1 MDHKISE
8 TSTNGTKTIP
18 TGLLVFEILPKNG
31 LFSLFID
38 GFRVFKKACGKRSKV
53 FEKSEIDL

>member
-1 MDHKISE
+1 MVQTISE
-8 TSTNGTKTIP
+8 ISTNGTKTIP
-18 TGLLVFEILPKNG
+18 TGLLVFEILPKSG

-38 GFRVFKKACGKRSKV
+38 GFRVFQKSCGKRSKV